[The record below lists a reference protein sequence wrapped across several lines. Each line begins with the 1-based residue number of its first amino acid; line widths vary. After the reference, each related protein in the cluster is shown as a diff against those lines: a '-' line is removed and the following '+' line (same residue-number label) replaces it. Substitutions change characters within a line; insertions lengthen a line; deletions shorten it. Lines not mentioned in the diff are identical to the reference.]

1 MPEATDL
8 LVERLTRVARDGAGR
23 AGRGLSGLMGQ
34 QIAIY
39 VPAVR
44 LGSRA
49 DACEAVGGDETVV
62 LGAYFEMT
70 GRLAGHLLLLFPV
83 NRALECVDIMC
94 GRPMG
99 STRRGDE
106 LVDSTIGELGNI
118 VGSAFVNAF
127 GDFTGLVLQATPPTV
142 VNDLANALVESVYAE
157 ILAGGGE
164 VAMLDTVFEDHRGRS
179 AGLLMAALDPAC
191 LPLFRERA
199 A

>member
-1 MPEATDL
+1 MTEQADL
-8 LVERLTRVARDGAGR
+8 LVDRLARVARDGAGR

-44 LGSRA
+44 LGTRA
-49 DACEAVGGDETVV
+49 DACESVGGDDVTV

-70 GRLAGHLLLLFPV
+70 GRLSGHLMLVFPV
-83 NRALECVDIMC
+83 NRALECVDLMC
-94 GRPMG
+94 GRTIG
-99 STRRGDE
+99 TTKRSDE
-106 LVDSTIGELGNI
+106 LVDSAMGELGNI
-118 VGSAFVNAF
+118 IGSAFVNAF

-142 VNDLANALVESVYAE
+142 VNDIANALVQSVYAE
-157 ILAGGGE
+157 ILVNGGD
-164 VAMLDTVFEDHRGRS
+164 VAMLDTVFEDHRGRT
-179 AGLLMAALDPAC
+179 AGLLVAALNPQC